1 MEVKKE
7 LTIQEKHDILFDIL
21 KDIDGFCRANNIK
34 YSLSDG
40 TMLGAI
46 RHGGFIPWDDD
57 ADICMLRE
65 DFDRFAA
72 TYKSNKY
79 HMLYKTC
86 NEDELFYGG
95 FIKVNDPST
104 YVENDNK
111 TNLTKFGVT
120 VDIFPFDPVPE
131 DKKEQKKYMHSV
143 RRIDNRLYHSQKRDF
158 LSIFKSFRHSSGNW
172 WRKLHDTI
180 RLGNIKYKDSPLV
193 GQSVCVRD
201 DRVVLTREMFERIV
215 DIPFNGYS
223 FYGFEDAKGYLEFMF
238 GPDYMTPKKWNHGTV
253 IYRK

>member
-1 MEVKKE
+1 MENKKPLSVK
-7 LTIQEKHDILFDIL
+7 EKQNILFDIL
-21 KDIDGFCRANNIK
+21 KDIDAFCRKNNIK

-40 TMLGAI
+40 TMLGAV

-72 TYKSNKY
+72 TYKSERY
-79 HMLYKTC
+79 DMLYKTC
-86 NEDELFYGG
+86 NESELFYGG
-95 FIKVNDPST
+95 FIKINDPST
-104 YVENDNK
+104 YTKNDKK
-111 TNLTKFGVT
+111 TDLSQFGVT

-131 DKKEQKKYMHSV
+131 DEKERKKYMHNV

-158 LSIFKSFRHSSGNW
+158 FSIFKSFRYNSEGW
-172 WRKLHDTI
+172 WKKLHEAI
-180 RLGNIKYKDSPLV
+180 KIGNRKYKSSPLV

-201 DRVVLTREMFERIV
+201 DRVVLNKKLFDSIS
-215 DIPFNGYS
+215 DITFNGYT
-223 FYGFEDAKGYLEFMF
+223 FLGFEDAHGYLSFMF
-238 GPDYMTPKKWNHGTV
+238 GPDYMTPMQWNHDNV